1 MWFCCVLDL
10 SQILRGML
18 LDMGVFG
25 DTAGGYVEPLGEAFK
40 EFSAWRK
47 SMKIACSQKR
57 FSAKSLVR
65 ETTYG
70 WFLNCKGFNA
80 RVVSEWLM
88 CKLVEVNRLPEFQGL
103 DPRSQ
108 LSESAL
114 KLGGI
119 TEGLTLGG
127 DIGGLFA

>member
-1 MWFCCVLDL
+1 
-10 SQILRGML
+10 
-18 LDMGVFG
+18 
-25 DTAGGYVEPLGEAFK
+25 
-40 EFSAWRK
+40 
-47 SMKIACSQKR
+47 MKIACSQKR

-70 WFLNCKGFNA
+70 WFFNCKCFNA

>member
-1 MWFCCVLDL
+1 ME
-10 SQILRGML
+10 
-18 LDMGVFG
+18 VFG
-25 DTAGGYVEPLGEAFK
+25 DVAAGYGQPLEQAFN

-47 SMKIACSQKR
+47 SLKIPCSQKR

-70 WFLNCKGFNA
+70 LFLNCKGYNA

-88 CKLVEVNRLPEFQGL
+88 YKLSEVNRRPEFQGL
-103 DPRSQ
+103 DPRAN
-108 LSESAL
+108 LCETAL

-119 TEGLTLGG
+119 
-127 DIGGLFA
+127 